1 MNPMLPGPVGD
12 GVHRIEDPPT
22 GPPAGPPPGGEQ
34 GFPPPGS
41 TPPPPPPSWQPP
53 GAQPPGY
60 GYGQGFQPQ
69 RPPTYLAPA
78 ILTTL
83 FCCLPFGIVAI
94 VFAAQVG
101 SKYDAG
107 DFAGA
112 AKASDDA
119 RRWTTISFAV
129 GLAVVVVWFLVVVL
143 AASDSNALTRTVP

>member
-1 MNPMLPGPVGD
+1 MDPMLPGSVGD
-12 GVHRIEDPPT
+12 GVHRTE
-22 GPPAGPPPGGEQ
+22 GPPPGPPPGGEQ
-34 GFPPPGS
+34 GWTPPGS
-41 TPPPPPPSWQPP
+41 TPPPPSWQPP

-107 DFAGA
+107 DYAGA

-119 RRWTTISFAV
+119 KRWTTISFAV
-129 GLAVVVVWFLVVVL
+129 GLAVIAIYFVGVVL
-143 AASDSNALTRTVP
+143 LAGSSDALTWTGP